1 MKLGQWIS
9 EARARLSLEGS
20 PTPAADV
27 KSIACHVLGVDA
39 SWLIIHDEYVLEP
52 FQEKKL
58 NEMLGSRCSG
68 MPVAYIV
75 GHRGFWDLDLKCDKC
90 TLIPQPDTETL
101 VEVALKYVPQGG
113 RVLDLATGTGAV
125 ALALK
130 SERPDLRVEG
140 CDIVSD
146 AVELARQNAVLNGF
160 DVKFYIS
167 DWFSEVDGQFD
178 LITANPPYVAEN
190 DPHLACGDVRFEPVT
205 ALVAEDEGLADLR
218 HIISAAGE
226 FLVDGGVLLLE
237 HGYNQAQPVRDM
249 FLSFDYES
257 IGTVAD
263 LGGNPRVTGGIK
275 RKSIH

>member
-1 MKLGQWIS
+1 MKLDQWIID
-9 EARARLSLEGS
+9 ARARLSSAGS
-20 PTPAADV
+20 PTPVADL
-27 KSIACHVLGVDA
+27 KSIASHVLNVDA
-39 SWLIIHDEYVLEP
+39 SWLIIHDKYELDRS
-52 FQEKKL
+52 QEKTL
-58 NEMLGSRCSG
+58 NEMLELRCGG
-68 MPVAYIV
+68 MPVAYIT
-75 GHRGFWDLDLKCDKC
+75 GHRGFWNLDLKCNKC

-101 VEVALKYVPQGG
+101 VEVALKYAPQGG

-130 SERPDLRVEG
+130 SERSDLRVEG

-146 AVELARQNAVLNGF
+146 AVDLARQNAVLNGL
-160 DVKFYIS
+160 DVKFYTS

-190 DPHLACGDVRFEPVT
+190 DPHLARGDVRFEPVT
-205 ALVAEDEGLADLR
+205 ALVAGDDGLADLR
-218 HIISAAGE
+218 HIISVAGE
-226 FLVDGGVLLLE
+226 FLVDGGALLLE
-237 HGYNQAQPVRDM
+237 HGYNQAQSVRDM
-249 FLSFDYES
+249 FLSFDYEC

>member
-20 PTPAADV
+20 PTPVADL
-27 KSIACHVLGVDA
+27 KSIASHVLSVDA
-39 SWLIIHDEYVLEP
+39 SWLIIHDKYELEMS
-52 FQEKKL
+52 QEKTL
-58 NEMLGSRCSG
+58 NEMLELRCGG
-68 MPVAYIV
+68 MPVAYIT
-75 GHRGFWDLDLKCDKC
+75 GHRGFWDLDLKCNKC

-101 VEVALKYVPQGG
+101 VEVALKYAPQGG

-130 SERPDLRVEG
+130 SERSDLRVEG

-146 AVELARQNAVLNGF
+146 AVDLARQNAVLNGL
-160 DVKFYIS
+160 DVKFYTS

-190 DPHLACGDVRFEPVT
+190 DPHLARGDVRFEPVT
-205 ALVAEDEGLADLR
+205 ALVAGDNGLADLR
-218 HIISAAGE
+218 HIISGAGE
-226 FLVDGGVLLLE
+226 FLVDGGALLLE

-263 LGGNPRVTGGIK
+263 LGGNLRVTGGIK